1 MTFFEKALYED
12 PDQDLN
18 KLWGETTARYQLL
31 DPLSDRNKPDWAAK
45 PHFVIAPVY
54 YHNYMLGELFAAQVR
69 KSLEAQ
75 SQNDLKEFGRLLREK
90 VFQPGDSLPWQD
102 FVKEATGEPLS
113 VNAFISE
120 LEEADS
126 SLR

>member
-1 MTFFEKALYED
+1 
-12 PDQDLN
+12 
-18 KLWGETTARYQLL
+18 
-31 DPLSDRNKPDWAAK
+31 
-45 PHFVIAPVY
+45 
-54 YHNYMLGELFAAQVR
+54 MLGELFAAQVR